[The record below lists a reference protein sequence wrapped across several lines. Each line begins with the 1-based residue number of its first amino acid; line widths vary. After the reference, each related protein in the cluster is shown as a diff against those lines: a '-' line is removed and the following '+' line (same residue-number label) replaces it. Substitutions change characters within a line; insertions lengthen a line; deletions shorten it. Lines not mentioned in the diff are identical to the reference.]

1 MAAGP
6 LNLHIKSFVL
16 HLRTEKKSDRTVTM
30 YRESVAWFAAEHLL
44 AGGQPTDIDHRYE
57 TSADTCADMVTF
69 EPVRDWELVNRVH
82 IRSWLARLHR
92 REYSSSY
99 VNNQYRCLQQ
109 FFKWLADEEEI
120 GDPMRKV
127 KAPKVVAK
135 PVPVFEDGEIDRI
148 LKMPRS
154 RNDRGAAK
162 RGDACRLRD
171 AAIIQFLRDTG
182 VRLAELAGLKLTDV
196 SLDKR
201 RAFVTGKGDK
211 SRYVKFTHAT
221 AKALDRYLR
230 QRAQHPDAHLPFLW
244 LSQKGK
250 ALTPSGIYQMLYRRA
265 RRSGVG
271 QGNTHRY
278 RHDFSHRYLAGG
290 GQPGDLM
297 ELNGWESEQMTR
309 HYGRS
314 AAAERAQR
322 HYDPGDVRKQLNPP
336 RGRSQER
343 PQENR

>member
-6 LNLHIKSFVL
+6 LNLHIKSFML
-16 HLRTEKKSDRTVTM
+16 HLRSEKKSERTVAM

-44 AGGQPTDIDHRYE
+44 AGGQPTDIDRRYD
-57 TSADTCADMVTF
+57 TSADSGADMVTF
-69 EPVRDWELVNRVH
+69 EPVRDWELVSRVH
-82 IRSWLARLHR
+82 IRSWLVRLHR

-109 FFKWLADEEEI
+109 FFKWLADEEETA
-120 GDPMRKV
+120 DPMRKV
-127 KAPKVVAK
+127 KPPKVVAK
-135 PVPVFEDGEIDRI
+135 PVPVFEEGEVDRI
-148 LKMPRS
+148 LKMPAS
-154 RNDRGAAK
+154 RQDRGAAK

-171 AAIIQFLRDTG
+171 SAIIQLLRDTG
-182 VRLAELAGLKLTDV
+182 IRLAELAGLKLSDV

-211 SRYVKFTHAT
+211 SRHVKFTHAT
-221 AKALDRYLR
+221 AKALDRHLR

-244 LSQKGK
+244 LSQKGG
-250 ALTPSGIYQMLYRRA
+250 ALTPSGIYQMLYRR
-265 RRSGVG
+265 SGRANVANA
-271 QGNTHRY
+271 NTHRY

-290 GQPGDLM
+290 GHPEDLQ
-297 ELNGWESEQMTR
+297 ELNGWESAQMVR

-322 HYDPGDVRKQLNPP
+322 HYDRVMCGT
-336 RGRSQER
+336 G
-343 PQENR
+343 